1 MAKFA
6 AIASIVTSII
16 GSVASAVT
24 SGAGALISG
33 AGKLASGAV
42 GLLSG
47 GGSAGALGTLGASGY
62 APGAAAL
69 AGGAG
74 LTSAAAGG
82 FLSGAGPALLGG
94 VVGAGIGGAKG
105 GLQGALKGGALGLA
119 GGYGAGQFAS
129 GFGGTVGSL
138 GQKLAGGA
146 KALYSGAG
154 AAGSKTGFNL
164 GTIGKNIL
172 TKAGP
177 TIGAGLLTKAF
188 GPKAP
193 TAADFAGTNPVDSYK
208 NIKTFVGDSSLQK
221 ATGSELNRMVT
232 TPLNQLAGSFNFG
245 NDMTIR
251 KLNEA
256 FDKQVQEVKRQA
268 ANSGQSV
275 LNSSDIR
282 TRIDEIEQH
291 RATALA
297 ESQQELN
304 NYAMTQAIQA
314 KQSALT
320 EALQQNQ
327 FDDDRAFELAD
338 LIGKREFLEA
348 AIRQGNVED
357 FQSIM
362 AEILQ
367 IGFGG

>member
-6 AIASIVTSII
+6 AIAGAVIKIV
-16 GSVASAVT
+16 
-24 SGAGALISG
+24 SGVVGGVFGGA
-33 AGKLASGAV
+33 AKLASGAA
-42 GLLSG
+42 GLLG
-47 GGSAGALGTLGASGY
+47 GGGGAALTGGKVVAGAGSLLASTGGAPFLASGF
-62 APGAAAL
+62 APAV
-69 AGGAG
+69 
-74 LTSAAAGG
+74 AGG
-82 FLSGAGPALLGG
+82 FLSGAGPTLLGG
-94 VVGAGIGGAKG
+94 AIGAGIGGAKG
-105 GLQGALKGGALGLA
+105 GLQGALKGGALGLGA
-119 GGYGAGQFAS
+119 GWGAGQFAS
-129 GFGGTVGSL
+129 GFGGTAGSL

-177 TIGAGLLTKAF
+177 SIGAGLLTKAF
-188 GPKAP
+188 GPEAP
-193 TAADFAGTNPVDSYK
+193 TGADFAGSNPVDSYK
-208 NIKTFVGDSSLQK
+208 NIRTFVGDSALQK
-221 ATGSELNRMVT
+221 ATGAELNRMVT

-245 NDMTIR
+245 SDRTVR

-256 FDKQVQEVKRQA
+256 FDKQAQEVKRQA

-275 LNSSDIR
+275 MNSSDVR
-282 TRIDEIEQH
+282 NRLDELEKN
-291 RATALA
+291 RATAIS
-297 ESQQELN
+297 ETEQELN

-314 KQSALT
+314 KQSALSD
-320 EALQQNQ
+320 ALAQNQ
-327 FDDDRAFELAD
+327 FDDERAFELAD

-367 IGFGG
+367 IGFGGG